1 MYTSLDLL
9 SHKLTRMLGKFKD
22 KYRHKDHDESIG
34 KVYADDSYETVD
46 AEEVQLLYFYKY

>member
-1 MYTSLDLL
+1 
-9 SHKLTRMLGKFKD
+9 MLGKFKD